1 MNKRKILMIIG
12 ILTLVIFC
20 NCYNNEIK
28 VMGASA
34 VNSTSDYTFE
44 NEDTIILYN
53 TSIDTDNKDLLTKF
67 EKVKHIKIDTTETY
81 LALYELT
88 CFPNAISIY
97 IPANITF
104 INSISTYP
112 LPNLKEF
119 LVDEKNSA
127 YASINGVLYNKSKD
141 RLILYPYN
149 GNKDAVVEAG
159 TKIIEYSAFN
169 NVPINSVI
177 IPEGVILIESEA
189 FAKTNLTEIS
199 LPASFRSFYSG
210 TFKNTPLTKVI
221 ISENNKSLTSIDG
234 VVYSKD
240 KSYLYYWPEEKI
252 VESLILP
259 QELTYLDCT
268 MIKHFNKVKQ
278 ITIPDALTAIIGT
291 ADNRIEQIFVNKQHP
306 FFKLYDG
313 VLYSSDYKNLRLYPN
328 QNKDTDITIHNN
340 LEVFPMELFCTE
352 NTTKVLTLSKNL
364 RKFKGIQKPYY
375 RVLLGGFVNLSELK
389 IDRDNKLFVIENG
402 VLYDNKKTHVL
413 WYPIDL
419 PAKEFKIPET
429 VTNVDNDQLV
439 IQNHLEKLVVSDNC
453 KLYDFVINDDYDY
466 RLYTILTGSDCPNLK
481 EFVVSKGNPYY
492 ISVEGVLLS
501 KDKSVLLVYPSA
513 KTDKVYQIPDTVRV
527 VAFGNEN
534 HYLQTLKI
542 PQSVYRFGYVS
553 CTDGENNNYGDA
565 LLYFSALKEIE
576 VDPANEWYT
585 SIDGVLYSNSDA
597 KWIIA
602 YPVGKTDQSFYLPK
616 ELYGIEDVRNFNY
629 NPYLKEIYID
639 SSSQCQYIND
649 GDLWF
654 KELRYNGGWRSEHFD
669 NITLHTY

>member
-12 ILTLVIFC
+12 ILTLIIFC

-34 VNSTSDYTFE
+34 VNNNPDYTFE
-44 NEDTIILYN
+44 NEDTIILHN

-81 LALYELT
+81 LGLYELT
-88 CFPNAISIY
+88 CFTNAISIY
-97 IPANITF
+97 IPANITS
-104 INSISTYP
+104 ISSISTYP

-127 YASINGVLYNKSKD
+127 YSSINGVLYNKSKD

-159 TKIIEYSAFN
+159 TKIIEDSAFN

-199 LPASFRSFYSG
+199 LPTSFRSFYSG
-210 TFKNTPLTKVI
+210 IFKNTPLTKVI
-221 ISENNKSLTSIDG
+221 ISEKNKSLTSIDG

-259 QELTYLDCT
+259 QELTYLDCS

-306 FFKLYDG
+306 YFKQYDG

-352 NTTKVLTLSKNL
+352 NTTKVLTLPKNL
-364 RKFKGIQKPYY
+364 RKFKGKLKPYY

-402 VLYDNKKTHVL
+402 VLYNKEKTQVL

-439 IQNHLEKLVVSDNC
+439 KQNHLEKLVVSDNC
-453 KLYDFVINDDYDY
+453 KLYDFVNDYDY
-466 RLYTILTGSDCPNLK
+466 GIYTIPTGTDCPNLK
-481 EFVVSKGNPYY
+481 EFVVSKENPYY

-513 KTDKVYQIPDTVRV
+513 KTDKVYQIPDTVEV

-542 PQSVYRFGYVS
+542 PQSVHWFGDVS
-553 CTDGENNNYGDA
+553 YTDGENHNYGDA

-576 VDPANEWYT
+576 VDPTNQFHT
-585 SIDGVLYSNSDA
+585 SIDGVLYSNGTA
-597 KWIIA
+597 VLIA
-602 YPVGKTDQSFYLPK
+602 YPVGKTNSNYYLPK
-616 ELYGIEDVRNFNY
+616 EVDDIYDVRNLNY
-629 NPYLKEIYID
+629 NPYLKDIYID
-639 SSSQCQYIND
+639 SSSQCQYLKD
-649 GDLWF
+649 GDLWIKKWYHNNF
-654 KELRYNGGWRSEHFD
+654 QPIHFD